1 MVTGR
6 GAFERHPNS
15 FEFSISEN
23 PPDIGV
29 WANTLSWKVS
39 EMSFLTL
46 RFISPSDAPSS
57 DTRTSPSVRAMS
69 SGPVVVVDGA
79 AVDGM
84 HPASPSDWLKTLPQL
99 GAYTTGRT
107 RGGATK
113 MAQWSSHVARLRSS
127 LAALTGTTF
136 GSDGEVAAL
145 IEPTVRKTLA
155 ECAARNVA
163 GPTDDG
169 TSTQPSVQSS
179 THRSTD

>member
-1 MVTGR
+1 
-6 GAFERHPNS
+6 
-15 FEFSISEN
+15 
-23 PPDIGV
+23 
-29 WANTLSWKVS
+29 
-39 EMSFLTL
+39 MSFLLLDSSRHLTH
-46 RFISPSDAPSS
+46 RAS
-57 DTRTSPSVRAMS
+57 DTRTSPSVKAMS

-169 TSTQPSVQSS
+169 TSQPECPVNNTQI
-179 THRSTD
+179 HLGATD